1 MRTRAAARRPSS
13 HGQVPKSGRAG
24 RGGDSP
30 RDERR
35 GTATA
40 VADET
45 AKFEYLGGADAMV
58 EPDRDIF
65 EHIGSMMPGD
75 SETGV
80 VEVRNSSNVPVRL
93 WFWAEEDIRGTEAA
107 ESMLSAMTIEIVDM
121 DTERAIYTGLLHPDG
136 YNDPIDLGLYAPGA
150 GARLAYEVTLPA
162 ELTNEYMEQAAGI
175 TWTFA
180 AEDEPETSGKTPL
193 SDTKG
198 AGGHYAKTGV
208 ETGGALG
215 LGALFVAVGAGGI
228 AIARKMGTASR

>member
-1 MRTRAAARRPSS
+1 MGKFRKAA
-13 HGQVPKSGRAG
+13 V
-24 RGGDSP
+24 RGVAAIALATSAVAP
-30 RDERR
+30 
-35 GTATA
+35 ATA

-162 ELTNEYMEQAAGI
+162 ELTNEYMEQTAGI

-208 ETGGALG
+208 ETGGTLG